1 MLSYLQLCEVPKGVS
16 SMKKEPVS
24 MTDIAHY
31 QKREVLSSSA
41 KPDLQSLL
49 LIQLQ
54 DKLSNIQH
62 EYQVGDSDLQREI
75 TAQAAE
81 LRQEMKSESAK
92 VQTQLGDVIQGMSR
106 DMSRI
111 DLRIQQMNK
120 TISTYHRSKNGEL
133 FC

>member
-1 MLSYLQLCEVPKGVS
+1 
-16 SMKKEPVS
+16 
-24 MTDIAHY
+24 MTNLAHH
-31 QKREVLSSSA
+31 QKREVLSSSV

-92 VQTQLGDVIQGMSR
+92 VQIQLGDVIQGMSR

-120 TISTYHRSKNGEL
+120 TISTYQRSKNGEL